1 MHVDHG
7 EETCTTQHSAKGD
20 LEKKQN
26 KQSRRLRLPLVFS
39 VTAKYQSSL
48 APFPFPISSARNRTK
63 QSPPSNVTKP
73 KEEHIRVLRARER
86 RRRWQ
91 WGRKTWRSW
100 RRASTRGITE
110 ESCSATRSKCSSL
123 AIPTPIRSNIP
134 LRSQISILFFR
145 FNSLTCCSVFVVLIL
160 FVALAVCCF
169 NGRWRRLLQRPC
181 WPRRPRPFPR
191 YFFTFSDFDS
201 ALSRIGFDLCGILV
215 VVLWVWRGF
224 LVWRLMCTCKL

>member
-91 WGRKTWRSW
+91 WGGKTWRSW

-110 ESCSATRSKCSSL
+110 ESCSAIRSKCSSL

-145 FNSLTCCSVFVVLIL
+145 FNSLTCCSVFVVWFCLLHLQCAASMDVGVGYFSDPAGLEGLAHFLGI
-160 FVALAVCCF
+160 FAL
-169 NGRWRRLLQRPC
+169 
-181 WPRRPRPFPR
+181 
-191 YFFTFSDFDS
+191 SDFDS
-201 ALSRIGFDLCGILV
+201 LLSRIGFDMFRIFV
-215 VVLWVWRGF
+215 VGSW
-224 LVWRLMCTCKL
+224 VWRLMCTCKL